1 MTTSTDDIID
11 YQREEASQNAYRYR
25 QDWLQETI
33 QQCARR
39 LESNSRVDYVRVAR
53 TLQEVLPRLQT
64 HASKPFDEYEATEA
78 DADDWYWDEFAQFSR
93 STGAVSN
100 ALASSDD
107 PETVGQARQVLEGA
121 LSTTAR
127 IAEREGIIK
136 GQYTKTAAA
145 KGLSGRT
152 IGRVYKDP
160 QMPFEDEVEVTVEA
174 GTIKSFFCGGTNT
187 GKSTAAEGQFQ
198 DYYWRNFIDGKKPT
212 KCIDPFDF
220 SVAENIFYDV
230 EQSDDD
236 LRDALDE
243 MDLPKD
249 FSDTDLDPSL
259 EVFVPLT
266 RNLSDLE
273 LPYDTESDDDDAF
286 VPRPFVIPAS
296 EISQDLF
303 VSVLTARVSNSEAD
317 TLSEVYEAVDR
328 ERSDWR
334 LEHLA
339 QEVAQRDELSDKHQR
354 KAIRVIQSLQDY
366 GFIRQSPSEYELDW
380 DRIFRDTETVTAFNQ
395 LLCGNK
401 RQQLFVLAWILEQ
414 MWDARTQ
421 IARYPQMAMMLREL
435 WAYAPQNRREED
447 DAICAA
453 LQERIVS
460 LLTRYLRQN
469 RDVRTHVIADTQNL
483 RDINIGVR
491 TEFNRYCLFQGK
503 RWMAEKIFE
512 WTGNDKVDSFV
523 KRITPDVGEC
533 GITGV
538 IGPAFEHSRIEYVAP
553 VALAPP
559 LHHHHDKDD
568 GNGFLVRPELVDD
581 EELRRP
587 ADVEGVEWPAD
598 LPSELQIPPPDELLT
613 DDEGDEDGESSA
625 SQKEYHRHEARNRR
639 SNGLSY
645 RDIRRKI
652 PNNPNTG
659 NPYSVSTIKDWV
671 DDVEPN
677 SSTGENSPS
686 PEPADD

>member
-1 MTTSTDDIID
+1 
-11 YQREEASQNAYRYR
+11 
-25 QDWLQETI
+25 
-33 QQCARR
+33 
-39 LESNSRVDYVRVAR
+39 
-53 TLQEVLPRLQT
+53 
-64 HASKPFDEYEATEA
+64 
-78 DADDWYWDEFAQFSR
+78 
-93 STGAVSN
+93 
-100 ALASSDD
+100 
-107 PETVGQARQVLEGA
+107 
-121 LSTTAR
+121 
-127 IAEREGIIK
+127 
-136 GQYTKTAAA
+136 
-145 KGLSGRT
+145 
-152 IGRVYKDP
+152 
-160 QMPFEDEVEVTVEA
+160 
-174 GTIKSFFCGGTNT
+174 
-187 GKSTAAEGQFQ
+187 
-198 DYYWRNFIDGKKPT
+198 
-212 KCIDPFDF
+212 
-220 SVAENIFYDV
+220 
-230 EQSDDD
+230 
-236 LRDALDE
+236 
-243 MDLPKD
+243 
-249 FSDTDLDPSL
+249 
-259 EVFVPLT
+259 
-266 RNLSDLE
+266 
-273 LPYDTESDDDDAF
+273 
-286 VPRPFVIPAS
+286 
-296 EISQDLF
+296 
-303 VSVLTARVSNSEAD
+303 VLTARVSNSEAD

-581 EELRRP
+581 E
-587 ADVEGVEWPAD
+587 GVEWPAD